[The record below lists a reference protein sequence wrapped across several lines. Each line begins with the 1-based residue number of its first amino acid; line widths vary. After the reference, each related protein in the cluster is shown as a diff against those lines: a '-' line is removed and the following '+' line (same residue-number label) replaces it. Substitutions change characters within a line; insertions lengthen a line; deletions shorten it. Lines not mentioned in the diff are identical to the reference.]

1 MRLLGREGSVLHV
14 AEVDFLDGPPVLD
27 IKPYVPRFD
36 RREGC
41 RAGWLEQSQ
50 DRTAD
55 DDRFA

>member
-1 MRLLGREGSVLHV
+1 VRLL
-14 AEVDFLDGPPVLD
+14 
-27 IKPYVPRFD
+27 D

>member
-1 MRLLGREGSVLHV
+1 
-14 AEVDFLDGPPVLD
+14 VLD

-55 DDRFA
+55 DDRSA